1 MRLLIDNSGY
11 ALKNYGDLAM
21 LLVNV
26 KRFKQYFPAAEIF
39 IFTEEPE
46 KLKDLLPFALP
57 VSPSGRNV
65 WLMPWNLFGALHKFV
80 PSILHPWL
88 LRKERLI
95 KHMYPN
101 ASRRWVKRRLLKRGV
116 NIAPMVEYLDAVEQ
130 ADVVIASGGGF
141 ITDSFEY
148 HACSLLQTIAL
159 AQFYGKPTALFGQ
172 GLGPVKSK
180 EILSWVSCVFPKL
193 NQLSLREG
201 HFSKPFSL
209 LSGVNPSVMD
219 VTGDD
224 AISLA
229 NSMAPQKL
237 GSNLGVNLRLAG
249 YSGVGESAV
258 SAFKKIL
265 TKAAM
270 DLDTE
275 LCGLPISFH
284 EGDSDLSSLRSILGD
299 DAIDINVF
307 DSIDK
312 LVKQVGGCRVVI
324 TGSYHAGV
332 FALSQG
338 VSVIAVVG
346 SDYYRQKFEGLNG
359 QFTVGCQIVDQESSF
374 FEESLKKAIHH
385 SWTSADITR
394 PALLKKAAE
403 QISLSEQAYNK
414 FFETVAKRK

>member
-1 MRLLIDNSGY
+1 MKLLIDNSGY

-21 LLVNV
+21 LLVNA
-26 KRFKQYFPAAEIF
+26 RQFKEHFPAAEIS
-39 IFTEEPE
+39 IFTEAPE

-95 KHMYPN
+95 KLMYPN
-101 ASRRWVKRRLLKRGV
+101 ASKRWVKRRLSKRGV
-116 NIAPMVEYLDAVEQ
+116 NIVPMVEYLDAVEQ
-130 ADVVIASGGGF
+130 ADVVIGSGGGF

-180 EILSWVSCVFPKL
+180 EIQSWVSCVFPKL

-201 HFSKPFSL
+201 LFSKPFASI
-209 LSGVNPSVMD
+209 SGINPSALC

-224 AISLA
+224 AIRLA
-229 NSMAPQKL
+229 NSMAPQKI
-237 GSNLGVNLRLAG
+237 GSNLGVNLRLAT

-265 TKAAM
+265 TKAAV
-270 DLDTE
+270 DLDTA

-284 EGDSDLSSLRSILGD
+284 EGDSDLSSLRGVLGD
-299 DAIDINVF
+299 DAVDISVF

-346 SDYYRQKFEGLNG
+346 SDYYRQKFEGLAE
-359 QFTVGCQIVDQESSF
+359 QFTLGCQIVDQGSSL
-374 FEESLKKAIHH
+374 FEENLKLAIAN
-385 SWTSADITR
+385 SWSNADDAR
-394 PALLKKAAE
+394 PALLRKAEE
-403 QISLSEQAYNK
+403 QISLSEQAYSK
-414 FFETVAKRK
+414 FFETFNDGE